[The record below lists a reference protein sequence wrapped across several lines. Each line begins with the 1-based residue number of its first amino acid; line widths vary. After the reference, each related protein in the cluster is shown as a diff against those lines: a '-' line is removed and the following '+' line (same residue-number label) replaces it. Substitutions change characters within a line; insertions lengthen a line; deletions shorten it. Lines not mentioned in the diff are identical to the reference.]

1 MICLFHFIS
10 QTLSFTL
17 YVFILFILFTAMIIK
32 FDSEQFYLQEY
43 ANIKD
48 VSVEIVTAHDSA
60 VIGGRCHKVLLHLI
74 MIEL

>member
-1 MICLFHFIS
+1 M
-10 QTLSFTL
+10 

-43 ANIKD
+43 ANIEN
-48 VSVEIVTAHDSA
+48 VSVEIVTAHGSA
-60 VIGGRCHKVLLHLI
+60 VIGGRYHKKLQYLI